1 MLLTGESKLM
11 SIEVNSYEELVQNA
25 NEKAEKYINCALLRE
40 CVTAEIVDWNGKVI
54 ACQHFD

>member
-1 MLLTGESKLM
+1 M